1 MAERCVWSLLSV
13 LLLAGCAISGNA
25 GSGGS
30 STPDSALITAILA
43 AEDRRAADDPALA
56 LGSQHRDPQVSAL
69 ARRAVA
75 RIADSTF
82 AQRNEFPVAAPP
94 VWPEPAWR
102 LRYRALALSRTD
114 CAAMAAAFADPSW
127 LVRLRAADVVAD
139 TCAGDT
145 RIVGTLREWIDA
157 LPSDVSRRTAGS
169 VSWHAAAH
177 AMVILARLQPALAS
191 PIVRRLAAHS
201 SAHLREY
208 AARAATAAGATDVLR
223 TLARDRDANVRATAI
238 EALGRGTGH
247 ADDSLFVA
255 ALAATEPQ
263 VVRVAAT
270 ALVGSTDPTARPALT
285 AALATWIAR
294 QHDTERDVRVA
305 LRTALGQSAV
315 DPAPRARRPPL
326 PVSVVALA
334 RGADVRLRVTMAAA
348 SGGGS
353 FVVRMRGDIA
363 PITGARIL
371 DLVDQGYYNGTGWHR
386 AEHDF
391 VIQGG
396 SPGENEYVGASPFF
410 VDELGLVPH
419 LRGTI
424 GMSTRGHDTG
434 DGQWFVNLRDN
445 LRLGRDY
452 TVFAEVVEGIDVV
465 DGVMEGDVIASI
477 VRVR

>member
-1 MAERCVWSLLSV
+1 MADRCAWSLVFV
-13 LLLAGCAISGNA
+13 LLLAGCAISSSA
-25 GSGGS
+25 GSGAS

-56 LGSQHRDPQVSAL
+56 LGTQHPDPQVSAL
-69 ARRAVA
+69 ARRSVA
-75 RIADSTF
+75 RITDSTF
-82 AQRNEFPVAAPP
+82 GQRNEFPVAAPP

-102 LRYRALALSRTD
+102 LRYRALAASRAD
-114 CAAMAAAFADPSW
+114 CASMAAAMADSSW
-127 LVRLRAADVVAD
+127 VVRLRAADLAPPS
-139 TCAGDT
+139 C
-145 RIVGTLREWIDA
+145 GTDPKIIDPLQAWIA
-157 LPSDVSRRTAGS
+157 AVPADVSHRQTGG
-169 VSWHAAAH
+169 VSWHPAAH
-177 AMVILARLQPALAS
+177 AMVALSRLRPALAS
-191 PIVRRLAAHS
+191 PVVRRLAGHS

-223 TLARDRDANVRATAI
+223 TLTRDRDANVRATAI
-238 EALGRGTGH
+238 EALARGTGH
-247 ADDSLFVA
+247 AHDSLFVA

-263 VVRVAAT
+263 VVRVAAI
-270 ALVGSTDPTARPALT
+270 ALVGSTDPTARPALA
-285 AALATWIAR
+285 AALETWIAR
-294 QHDTERDVRVA
+294 QHDTERDVRAA

-315 DPAPRARRPPL
+315 DPAPRARRPSL
-326 PVSVVALA
+326 PASVVALA
-334 RGADVRLRVTMAAA
+334 RGTDVRLRVTMAAA

-363 PITGARIL
+363 PITVARIL
-371 DLVDQGYYNGTGWHR
+371 ELVDQRYYNGTGWHR

-410 VDELGLVPH
+410 VDELGSVPH
-419 LRGTI
+419 VRGTI

-452 TVFAEVVEGIDVV
+452 TVFAEVVEGIDIV
-465 DGVMEGDVIASI
+465 DGIIEGDVIGSI